1 MVGSSLIDDS
11 ASTAGAQVRSLVGEL
26 RSCIPYDVAKK
37 KIFFEELIVEFTEN
51 VEATSGD

>member
-1 MVGSSLIDDS
+1 M
-11 ASTAGAQVRSLVGEL
+11 VGEL